1 MSEKR
6 VTISDIARESG
17 ASPTTVSLVLRDKGG
32 IGMDTRERVLAAAQT
47 LGYERKHARRSSESD
62 VTTAALLFRA
72 NSPSPTG
79 GSPGVNPFY
88 SWVLTGVEAV
98 ARGKRI
104 SLLYGTVA
112 INESNEILE
121 IPHHL
126 LGEGTDGIIVVG
138 AFEDDAVM
146 ALAGKTTRP
155 VVLVDGPGSS
165 PRFDVVAS
173 DNVQGTRTIT
183 NHLVEAGHTRIALL
197 SRLAEA
203 NPNFTARESG
213 YRLALTDHGLSP
225 VVGRIEQ
232 WNVSDAL
239 DRIFEESPDVT
250 AIVCVN
256 DQFALDAGNELERRG
271 LRMPDDISLVG
282 FDNTDHA
289 TALRPGLTTMSVD
302 KVGMGRLA
310 ITLLDYRLRWPDS
323 APASVMLTPSLTI
336 RGSVASPNP
345 DRHQIIASSPVTESF
360 R

>member
-47 LGYERKHARRSSESD
+47 LGYERKHSRRSRGERD

-72 NSPSPTG
+72 NSPNPTG

-112 INESNEILE
+112 INESNEIVD

-126 LGEGTDGIIVVG
+126 LGDGTDGIIVVG
-138 AFEDDAVM
+138 AFHDDAVL
-146 ALAGKTTRP
+146 ALAGSTSRP
-155 VVLVDGPGSS
+155 MVLVDGPGSS

-173 DNVQGTRTIT
+173 DNVQGTRTVT
-183 NHLVEAGHTRIALL
+183 NHLIEAGHTHIALL
-197 SRLAEA
+197 TRVVAA
-203 NPNFTARESG
+203 NPNFAAREAG
-213 YRLALTDHGLSP
+213 YRLALEDHGLTP

-232 WNVSDAL
+232 WNVSEAI
-239 DRIFEESPDVT
+239 DRIFEERPTVT

-256 DQFALDAGNELERRG
+256 DQFALDAGNELECRG
-271 LRMPDDISLVG
+271 IRVPDDISLVG
-282 FDNTDHA
+282 FDNTDHS
-289 TALRPGLTTMSVD
+289 TAFRPGLTTMNVD

-310 ITLLDYRLRWPDS
+310 ITLLDYRLQWPDS
-323 APASVMLTPSLTI
+323 APASIILTPSLTI
-336 RGSVASPNP
+336 RGSVASPDPNRQP
-345 DRHQIIASSPVTESF
+345 ISPPPGTESF